1 MQRFLCAPMPF
12 MNKPFAVLSIAAA
25 LLFAAPLHA
34 QKTVTAPA
42 SPQITVDRGAA
53 YYHYGL
59 AHVYEQLAVD
69 QGRSDYATQ
78 AIENFKMAL
87 NADPSSPYLQSGLAD
102 LYFRLGR
109 IREAV
114 EAAQD
119 QVKKDPNS
127 LQAHTLLGRV
137 YLRSLGD
144 GATPQSA
151 EMLQLAIHE
160 YEIIVQLQPA
170 SVENHLLLGQLYALN
185 HDTAHAEAQFKAAQ
199 NADPNAEEATLS
211 LARLY
216 TDQGDLQHAVTIL
229 AAVPVTSR
237 SAQMESALGGL
248 YDQTHQRKLAIE
260 NYRLALD
267 QEPDNTDTRRALAQ
281 DLMQDQQDDAALA
294 EYNRILTAEPQDAQ
308 SYIRISDIQRRKGQY
323 ADSLSTLEKAKTL
336 VHDPMDLNYIH
347 YNEAIADEALGR
359 DDAAIAILTAAIT
372 DTNHADNQYTDQ
384 EKGNRAAFM
393 ENLAELYRQQ
403 DKTADAIAVYAS
415 MIAMGGDYAERG
427 YQGQVDSWRDAH
439 QWQKAT
445 DAAAAAVKTMPSDVS
460 VALVYAGQLAD
471 TGKPDDAIAI
481 AKSKLGGKNDR
492 EIHLA
497 LSQIDTRLKR
507 WKDAAAEL
515 DAAEP
520 LSQKPDDKEY
530 LIFLRGALAE
540 RQKHIEEAEG
550 FFRQVL
556 VMDPDS
562 TMTLNYLGYML
573 ADHGLKLEEARG
585 MIQKALNADPQNG
598 AYLDSLGWTYFKL
611 GQYALAEETL
621 HKAVSRIKT
630 DPTVH
635 DHLGSIYEK
644 EGKLALA
651 VAQWERSLEAS
662 QKSLP
667 ADVDPAD
674 VARVQKKL
682 ESAKVKLAKSSAH

>member
-1 MQRFLCAPMPF
+1 MT
-12 MNKPFAVLSIAAA
+12 KPFAVASLAAA
-25 LLFAAPLHA
+25 LLLVAPLHA
-34 QKTVTAPA
+34 QKTAATPAAPA
-42 SPQITVDRGAA
+42 KTMVDRGSA

-59 AHVYEQLAVD
+59 AHLYEQLAVD

-78 AIENFKMAL
+78 AIENYKMAL

-102 LYFRLGR
+102 VYFRLGR
-109 IREAV
+109 IREAI

-119 QVKKDPNS
+119 QVKKDPNN

-160 YEIIVQLQPA
+160 YEIIVQLQPD

-185 HDTAHAEAQFKAAQ
+185 HDTPHAEAQFKAAQ
-199 NADPNAEEATLS
+199 IANPNAEEATLS

-216 TDQGDLQHAVTIL
+216 TDQGDMQHAISVL
-229 AAVPVTSR
+229 SAVPVTSR

-267 QEPDNTDTRRALAQ
+267 QEPDNLDIRRALAQ
-281 DLMQDQQDDAALA
+281 DLMQDLQDDAALA
-294 EYNRILTAEPQDAQ
+294 EYNRILATEPQDAQ

-347 YNEAIADEALGR
+347 YNEAVADEALGR
-359 DDAAIAILTAAIT
+359 DEAAIAILAGAIK

-393 ENLAELYRQQ
+393 TNLAELYRQQ
-403 DKTADAIAVYAS
+403 DKTTDAIAVYES

-427 YQGQVDSWRDAH
+427 YQGQVDAWRDAH

-445 DAAAAAVKTMPSDVS
+445 EAAAAAVKAMPKDVS
-460 VALVYAGQLAD
+460 VNLVYAGQLAD
-471 TGKPDDAIAI
+471 TGKADEGIAL
-481 AKSKLGGKNDR
+481 AKSQLGNKSDR
-492 EIHLA
+492 EVHLA
-497 LSQIDTRLKR
+497 LSQINSRLRRYKE
-507 WKDAAAEL
+507 AAAEL

-530 LIFLRGALAE
+530 LLFLRGALAE
-540 RQKHIEEAEG
+540 RQKHFDEAEG
-550 FFRQVL
+550 LFRQVL
-556 VMDPDS
+556 AMDPDS
-562 TMTLNYLGYML
+562 AMVLNYFGYML
-573 ADHGLKLEEARG
+573 ADRGTKLDEARTL
-585 MIQKALNADPQNG
+585 IQKAVNTDPQNG
-598 AYLDSLGWTYFKL
+598 AYLDSLGWVYFKL

-651 VAQWERSLEAS
+651 VAQWEHSLEAS
-662 QKSLP
+662 KKSLP

-674 VARVQKKL
+674 VAKVQKKL
-682 ESAKVKLAKSSAH
+682 ESAKVKLARSSAH

>member
-1 MQRFLCAPMPF
+1 MT
-12 MNKPFAVLSIAAA
+12 KPFAVISLAAS
-25 LLFAAPLHA
+25 LLLIAPLHA
-34 QKTVTAPA
+34 QKTAITAAPPKA
-42 SPQITVDRGAA
+42 TIDRGSA

-59 AHVYEQLAVD
+59 AHLYEQLAVD
-69 QGRSDYATQ
+69 QGRSDYTTQ
-78 AIENFKMAL
+78 AIENYKMAL
-87 NADPSSPYLQSGLAD
+87 NADPTSSYLQSGLAD
-102 LYFRLGR
+102 LYLQLHRVP
-109 IREAV
+109 EAV
-114 EAAQD
+114 EAAKAQL
-119 QVKKDPNS
+119 QKDPNN

-144 GATPQSA
+144 GTSPQSG
-151 EMLQLAIHE
+151 EMLQLAIAE
-160 YEIIVQLQPA
+160 YEIIVQLQPQ

-185 HDTAHAEAQFKAAQ
+185 HDTTHAEAQFKAAQ
-199 NADPNAEEATLS
+199 LANPNAEEATLS

-216 TDQGDLQHAVTIL
+216 TDQGDLQHAITIL

-248 YDQTHQRKLAIE
+248 YDQTHERKLAIE

-281 DLMQDQQDDAALA
+281 DLMQDQQDDTALA
-294 EYNRILTAEPQDAQ
+294 EYNRILTAEPLDAQ
-308 SYIRISDIQRRKGQY
+308 SYIRISDIQRHKGQY
-323 ADSLSTLEKAKTL
+323 AESLATLEKAKTL

-347 YNEAIADEALGR
+347 YNEAVADEALGR
-359 DDAAIAILTAAIT
+359 DEAAIT
-372 DTNHADNQYTDQ
+372 ILTTAIKDTNHADNQYTDQ
-384 EKGNRAAFM
+384 EKGNRSAFM
-393 ENLAELYRQQ
+393 DNLAQLYRQQ
-403 DKTADAIAVYAS
+403 DKTADAIAVYDS

-445 DAAAAAVKTMPSDVS
+445 DAAAAAVKAMPKDVS
-460 VALVYAGQLAD
+460 VNLVYAGQLAD
-471 TGKPDDAIAI
+471 TGKADEGIAI
-481 AKSKLGGKNDR
+481 AKSQLGGKNDR
-492 EIHLA
+492 EVYLA
-497 LSQIDTRLKR
+497 LSQINTRLKR
-507 WKDAAAEL
+507 WKDAAAAL

-530 LIFLRGALAE
+530 LLFLRGALAE
-540 RQKHIEEAEG
+540 RQKHIDEAEG

-556 VMDPDS
+556 AMDPDS

-573 ADHGLKLEEARG
+573 ADHGLKLEESRG
-585 MIQKALNADPQNG
+585 MIQKALNTDPQNG
-598 AYLDSLGWTYFKL
+598 AYLDSLGWVYFKL

-621 HKAVSRIKT
+621 HKAVARIKT

-644 EGKLALA
+644 EGKLSLA

-667 ADVDPAD
+667 ADADPAD
-674 VARVQKKL
+674 IAKVQKKL
-682 ESAKVKLAKSSAH
+682 ESAKVKLAKASVH